1 MELADYLKQID
12 FETKIDYEWT
22 RRIANGFQAVPGED
36 YPRLWDALEEISVRA
51 AFALGV
57 VCSEWVVARLRHLAD
72 VSDAMLRIEAASA
85 ATIDYRY
92 AALPRPAAPKSAS
105 GPDPV
110 AEPLWLA
117 QLFLTYMQDNYV
129 KMHNGVVT
137 VRVRDSALRLAL
149 LARHVA
155 KKQGF
160 DKWLT
165 ASFKKAKQ
173 HYPAKKISVQNEAP
187 VPPEFFDPAFQWS
200 PQTVLE
206 AQSRL
211 LAVLDP
217 SRNPYL
223 RTPEDMKAD
232 GFTGEPYPRKHK

>member
-1 MELADYLKQID
+1 MELPDYLKQID
-12 FETKIDYEWT
+12 FETKVDYEWT

-36 YPRLWDALEEISVRA
+36 YPKLWDALEEISVRA
-51 AFALGV
+51 AYALGV
-57 VCSEWVVARLRHLAD
+57 ACSDWVIARLRHLAD
-72 VSDAMLRIEAASA
+72 VSNARLRIEAASA

-92 AALPRPAAPKSAS
+92 ATLPRPAAPKSPA

-117 QLFLTYMQDNYV
+117 ELFLTYMQDNYI
-129 KMHNGVVT
+129 KMHNGVST
-137 VRVRDSALRLAL
+137 IRVRDSALRLAL

-165 ASFKKAKQ
+165 ASLKKATQ
-173 HYPAKKISVQNEAP
+173 HYPAKEISVQQEAP
-187 VPPEFFDPAFQWS
+187 VPPEFFDPGFQWS
-200 PQTVLE
+200 PQAVLE

-211 LAVLDP
+211 LATLEP

-223 RTPEDMKAD
+223 RKREDMKAD
-232 GFTGEPYPRKHK
+232 GFPGEPYPRKQK